1 MRGTGFGVCQSGGA
15 PDALRGAGYE
25 DAEVVRGGRG
35 RVDGGIGV
43 CVGGAGEG
51 AACSC
56 CLERGG
62 LLMEL
67 EKWKGGGLPLVRT
80 GFWRAI
86 VRETHGCG
94 CEEGYESSN
103 IQKGKLWFR
112 SIFTRG

>member
-1 MRGTGFGVCQSGGA
+1 MRGTGFGICQGGGA

-35 RVDGGIGV
+35 RVDGGVGV

-56 CLERGG
+56 LLRKGG
-62 LLMEL
+62 PFYGAREG
-67 EKWKGGGLPLVRT
+67 EGGLPLVRT

-86 VRETHGCG
+86 VRETCGCG

-103 IQKGKLWFR
+103 IQKGKLSF
-112 SIFTRG
+112 